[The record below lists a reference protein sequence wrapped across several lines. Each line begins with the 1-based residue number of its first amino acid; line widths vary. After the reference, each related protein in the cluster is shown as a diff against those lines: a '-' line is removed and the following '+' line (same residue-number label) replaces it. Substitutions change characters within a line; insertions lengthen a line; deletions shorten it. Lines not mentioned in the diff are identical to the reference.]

1 MKKVVLFI
9 IVLFTALQSNAQ
21 NELIEKVAQQAVEI
35 DSLKR
40 ELKQT
45 NNLSAE
51 IVQLK
56 DSLQN
61 LENHLSQLEEQLLK
75 KESISDSLRLLKEE
89 YYQVRQR
96 NKQEYENGKQF
107 ILNKLI
113 LMYEK
118 PFDALINTSLLS
130 FMQRDIHL
138 IGKNEKFELV
148 LEDLDNYFRAK
159 TLLSQKY
166 ESSHVDNAIQQLKQI
181 EQQSEQLTILKE
193 QLDNYQIYND
203 GLKELIA
210 KINDIDSQETVE
222 GLSDTIQKTKQNKI
236 LSEVSDYLFGY
247 DFNPAEYPYLSDILF
262 EILKRK
268 QPNPDANISDLLNQ
282 L

>member
-1 MKKVVLFI
+1 MKKIVLFI
-9 IVLFTALQSNAQ
+9 IILFTTFQSKAQ
-21 NELIEKVAQQAVEI
+21 NNLIEAQQAVEI

-45 NNLSAE
+45 NDLSTE

-56 DSLQN
+56 DSIQS
-61 LENHLSQLEEQLLK
+61 LENHLVQLEEQLLE
-75 KESISDSLRLLKEE
+75 KESMTDSLRFLKEQ
-89 YYQVRQR
+89 YRQMQQ
-96 NKQEYENGKQF
+96 KSEQEYENGKQF
-107 ILNKLI
+107 VLNKLI
-113 LMYEK
+113 ITYEK
-118 PFDALINTSLLS
+118 PFDTLISTSLLS

-138 IGKNEKFELV
+138 IGKNEKFELA
-148 LEDLDNYFRAK
+148 LEDLDNYLSAK

-166 ESSHVDNAIQQLKQI
+166 ESSHINNAIQQLKQI
-181 EQQSEQLTILKE
+181 KQQSEQLDLLKE
-193 QLDNYQIYND
+193 QLTNYQTYND

-210 KINDIDSQETVE
+210 KINNIDSQEIAEVFSE
-222 GLSDTIQKTKQNKI
+222 AIQKTKQNKI

-268 QPNPDANISDLLNQ
+268 QPNPDADISDLLNQ